1 MTKYLMAALAVV
13 AAIAVLVLSFP
24 VEAQLQ
30 ETTTVA
36 IDSRIA
42 PEIERDGEIK
52 VLISLRDIDEIASVP
67 MSEWDEEMFLAI
79 DWDLRA
85 RHAQE
90 IQAVVR
96 AALGPEDATEIT
108 GFRTMPGLGATI
120 NASGLEKLR
129 NHPDVTSI
137 GAAELGSF
145 SLDESRSLIWAN
157 TVHAAGYDGTGINV
171 AVLDSGIDT
180 NHPDLVDSIV
190 DQICFSAYTACG
202 GPFNPAED
210 INGHG
215 TMVSGTITSDGTVA
229 PLGIAPEAGIYAYRV
244 SSNVVV
250 NGNAVAAA
258 LEDLRLRSYPVDFV
272 NMSFGLTPPDYAGTC
287 DIASTEEVP
296 FDLIELELAGLRLIG
311 GVLPFAAS
319 GNQGNKSG
327 MPFPACNEF
336 VVSVGAVYDGSFG
349 SLNWIGTCSDSSTAP
364 DKVACASNSSNV
376 LDLLAPGCKITST
389 KLGGGSQWLCG
400 TSFATPVAVGVAAL
414 LKDAQ
419 PSLTPDQIL
428 QRMKATG
435 TWVLDALANRWTTR
449 VDARVALLTDDFADW
464 DGDGC
469 RNGREYT
476 FGVLPGTWRNPLDS
490 EDYYDVSIPK
500 DGVIDLPND
509 ILGVIN
515 HFAPGGLPP
524 YDVYFD
530 RGSVRIGPYFWNHGP
545 RDGVIDLPNDILSV
559 TNQFNPGAC

>member
-1 MTKYLMAALAVV
+1 MEARTAAKILIWLQSTATGDRNELNLIGPESGIWPRLSAQGLDDQTGLCTFARRGMCFYQAARRRADGAHLVVVNHALLALDAVHDGLLPEYRHLIIDEAHNLEEVVTNQWGAVV
-13 AAIAVLVLSFP
+13 DEDALDALLDRVSGSGSGGVGM
-24 VEAQLQ
+24 
-30 ETTTVA
+30 
-36 IDSRIA
+36 IA
-42 PEIERDGEIK
+42 PLSSLARSLALGEARRQDLSAI
-52 VLISLRDIDEIASVP
+52 VEEVQANVRSV
-67 MSEWDEEMFLAI
+67 
-79 DWDLRA
+79 
-85 RHAQE
+85 
-90 IQAVVR
+90 
-96 AALGPEDATEIT
+96 LGPEDATRVV
-108 GFRTMPGLGATI
+108 GFQTTPALGATI
-120 NASGLEKLR
+120 TASGLEKLR

-327 MPFPACNEF
+327 LPFPACNEF
-336 VVSVGAVYDGSFG
+336 VVSVGAVYDASFG

-364 DKVACASNSSNV
+364 DKVACASNSSAV
-376 LDLLAPGCKITST
+376 LDLLAPGCKVTST
-389 KLGGGSQWLCG
+389 KLGGGSQWFCG
-400 TSFATPVAVGVAAL
+400 TSFATPIAVGVAAG
-414 LKDAQ
+414 LKSAY
-419 PSLTPDQIL
+419 PSLTPDEIL
-428 QRMKATG
+428 
-435 TWVLDALANRWTTR
+435 
-449 VDARVALLTDDFADW
+449 
-464 DGDGC
+464 
-469 RNGREYT
+469 
-476 FGVLPGTWRNPLDS
+476 
-490 EDYYDVSIPK
+490 
-500 DGVIDLPND
+500 
-509 ILGVIN
+509 
-515 HFAPGGLPP
+515 
-524 YDVYFD
+524 
-530 RGSVRIGPYFWNHGP
+530 
-545 RDGVIDLPNDILSV
+545 
-559 TNQFNPGAC
+559 